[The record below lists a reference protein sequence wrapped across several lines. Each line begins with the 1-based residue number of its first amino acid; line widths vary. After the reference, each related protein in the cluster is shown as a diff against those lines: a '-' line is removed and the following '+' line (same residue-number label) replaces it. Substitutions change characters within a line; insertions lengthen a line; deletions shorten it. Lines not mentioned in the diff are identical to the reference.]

1 MQLQYLISQKVVSNE
16 TVATADARKLHKVI
30 GSKQQFSDWITN
42 RITKYGFV
50 ENVDY
55 LKTTRKV
62 GNATAYD
69 YHITLDMAKE
79 LCMVENNEKGREARR
94 HFIDCEKHLQI
105 GQEQYDRLKE
115 TVLVQNAQIV
125 QLTNELKAKP
135 KRLPAKP
142 RQAYSINDGAW
153 RELSAL
159 IAVAAEAMDEA
170 DKMSAVLS
178 QRANY
183 LMSVLDGFTARMCN
197 DELFSQ
203 SRRSSPYL
211 NAHLPYRSPKRHDY
225 FHKKQDVAK

>member
-1 MQLQYLISQKVVSNE
+1 MNAITIIKNKRIGAEVNSVNSKE
-16 TVATADARKLHKVI
+16 LHTFLE
-30 GSKQQFSDWITN
+30 SKQQFSHWITN
-42 RITKYGFV
+42 RITKYGFI
-50 ENVDY
+50 ENQDY
-55 LKTTRKV
+55 IKTTRKV

-94 HFIDCEKHLQI
+94 YFIECEKNLQI
-105 GQEQYDRLKE
+105 GQAQYDVLQE
-115 TVLVQNAQIV
+115 TVLRQNAQIV
-125 QLTNELKAKP
+125 QLTREFENKP
-135 KRLPAKP
+135 KKLS
-142 RQAYSINDGAW
+142 AYSINDGAW

-170 DKMSAVLS
+170 DKMSAILS
-178 QRANY
+178 QRANF

-211 NAHLPYRSPKRHDY
+211 NAHLPYRSPKRHEY
-225 FHKKQDVAK
+225 FHKK